1 MQRLLYKNLLEWKGS
16 KPRKPLLLQGARQTG
31 KTWLISEF
39 GKREYMHFVY
49 LNFEEM
55 PDLVQLF
62 KEGLSPDKIIE
73 NLGLYMGYKISHEH
87 TLLFFDEIQSAPKA
101 LTSLKYFQEKAPE
114 YHIIAAGSLLGISV
128 GKTSTFP
135 VGKVNFMN
143 LFPMNFTEYLMAAG
157 EEQICKKLFEMK
169 TPNQLPDVI
178 HDKLLGHLKIFMFL
192 GGMPE
197 VVAEYVQ
204 NKNVQHVR
212 RIQKDILNA
221 YERDFSKYTEKSQA
235 IKTSEVWNSLPNQL
249 SRENKKFKYSD
260 VRKNSRASS
269 YEQTM
274 EWLSKAGLIYKV
286 KNISVPKLPLSG
298 FADAG
303 KFKVYMHDT
312 GLLGAMLNL
321 SSAMILEPTA
331 LFSEYN
337 GAFTE
342 NFVAC
347 ELISHGH
354 EELFYWTS
362 GNAAEVDFIIANNGI
377 IMPIEVKSG
386 LNKNKKSLQSYAE
399 KYKPEM
405 VYRLS
410 PRNLIQSENFTNLP
424 LYAVNILAANENL

>member
-1 MQRLLYKNLLEWKGS
+1 MQRFLYKKLLEWKGS
-16 KPRKPLLLQGARQTG
+16 KHRKPVLLQGARQTG
-31 KTWLISEF
+31 KTWLVTEF
-39 GKREYMHFVY
+39 GKHEYLHFVY
-49 LNFEEM
+49 LNFEET

-73 NLGLYMGYKISHEH
+73 NIGLYMGYRISHEG

-114 YHIIAAGSLLGISV
+114 YHIIAAGSLLGVSI
-128 GKTSTFP
+128 GKTSPFP
-135 VGKVNFMN
+135 VGKVSFMN

-157 EEQICKKLFEMK
+157 EEQICKKLLEMK
-169 TPNQLPDVI
+169 APKQFPEPI

-197 VVAEYVQ
+197 AVADYLQ
-204 NKNVQHVR
+204 NKDVQRVR
-212 RIQKDILNA
+212 EIQKDILRA
-221 YERDFSKYTEKSQA
+221 YERDFSKYTEKLQA
-235 IKTSEVWNSLPNQL
+235 VKTSEVWNSLPNQL

-269 YEQTM
+269 YELTM

-286 KNISVPKLPLSG
+286 ENISVPKLPLSAY
-298 FADAG
+298 ADAG
-303 KFKVYMHDT
+303 KFKVYIHDT

-321 SSAMILEPTA
+321 SSTLILEPTT
-331 LFSEYN
+331 LFSEFN

-342 NFVAC
+342 NLVAC

-354 EELFYWTS
+354 EKLYYWTS
-362 GNAAEVDFIIANNGI
+362 GNAAEVDFIIAKNGKI
-377 IMPIEVKSG
+377 LPIEVKSG
-386 LNKNKKSLQSYAE
+386 LNKNKKSLQSYAD
-399 KYKPEM
+399 KYKPDM

-410 PRNLIQSENFTNLP
+410 PRNFIQSGNFTNLP
-424 LYAVNILAANENL
+424 LYASNLLAANEQV

>member
-1 MQRLLYKNLLEWKGS
+1 MQRFLYKNLLEWKAS
-16 KPRKPLLLQGARQTG
+16 KHRKPLLLQGARQTG
-31 KTWLISEF
+31 KTWLVSEF
-39 GKREYMHFVY
+39 GKKEYSHFVY

-62 KEGLSPDKIIE
+62 KESLSPDKVIE

-114 YHIIAAGSLLGISV
+114 YHIIAAGSLLGVSV
-128 GKTSTFP
+128 GKTSPFP
-135 VGKVNFMN
+135 VGKVSFMN

-169 TPNQLPDVI
+169 TPKQLPDVI

-197 VVAEYVQ
+197 VVAEYMQ
-204 NKNVQHVR
+204 NKDVQHVR
-212 RIQKDILNA
+212 KIQKDILNA
-221 YERDFSKYTEKSQA
+221 YERDFSKYSEKIQA

-260 VRKNSRASS
+260 VRKKSRASS
-269 YEQTM
+269 YEQTL

-286 KNISVPKLPLSG
+286 ENISVPKLPLSG
-298 FADAG
+298 FADAD
-303 KFKVYMHDT
+303 KFKVYIHDT

-321 SSAMILEPTA
+321 SSTLILEPTA

-354 EELFYWTS
+354 EKFYYWTS
-362 GNAAEVDFIIANNGI
+362 GNAAEVDFIIASNGI

-386 LNKNKKSLQSYAE
+386 LNKNKKSLQSYTE

-424 LYAVNILAANENL
+424 LYAVNILSANEQV